1 MTTAIKIVLYITP
14 FIILSAN
21 INAQSFC
28 FYDPNTGPF
37 YSNGSSG
44 AIYDITHGDFNS
56 DNHLDVVT
64 ANSVGAN
71 ISFIPG
77 YGDGTLGSP
86 DTISLSGTLF
96 CIASADLN
104 GDTKLD
110 IVTANSTTVY
120 VLIGNGDGTFQPYVS
135 YPAGGTPSRIY
146 CKDINDDTNPDII
159 AAGSNGI
166 FVLLGLGNG
175 SFLAATNYL
184 SGLTVNDV
192 AIRDFDNDT
201 KLDIVSTTHITATDS
216 ELSFLKGNGDG
227 TFASSTSVYSM
238 TYPENF
244 IAGVTSNDIDGDG
257 KIDVIVANSGN
268 SAQRIEVYFGNG
280 DGTFNSPVFYPTQFN
295 PFYLYSTDIDND
307 LIEDIVVEE
316 GNGFSVL
323 KGNSN
328 GTFNTPEHFSAVS
341 TPNSLAIA
349 DFNEDGKT
357 DIIIPSAYFGSPLIA
372 VNLNCTGTG
381 VGVSSQNENKQLN
394 IFPNPFNEYTT
405 IQFMNP
411 IDNAEVNIYNS
422 NGQRIKNIKNISGNT
437 TKLSREYLPSGVY
450 FVHLIQGNKLITVDK
465 LVIVD

>member
-1 MTTAIKIVLYITP
+1 MTTAMKTLFCLIP
-14 FIILSAN
+14 FILLSAK

-28 FYDPNTGPF
+28 FYNPNTEPF

-44 AIYDITHGDFNS
+44 AIYDITYGDFNS
-56 DNHLDVVT
+56 DGHLDIVT

-104 GDTKLD
+104 GDMILD
-110 IVTANSTTVY
+110 IVTANSTTVF
-120 VLIGNGDGTFQPYVS
+120 VLIGNGDGTFQPSVS
-135 YPAGGTPSRIY
+135 YPVGGSPSRMY
-146 CKDINDDTNPDII
+146 CKDINDDTNLDII

-175 SFLAATNYL
+175 SFSSETNYL

-192 AIRDFDNDT
+192 AIGDFDNDT
-201 KLDIVSTTHITATDS
+201 KLDIVSTTRITATDS
-216 ELSFLKGNGDG
+216 ELSFLSGNGDG

-238 TYPENF
+238 TYPDNF
-244 IAGVTSNDIDGDG
+244 IAGITSNDIDGDG

-295 PFYLYSTDIDND
+295 PFYIYSTDIDND
-307 LIEDIVVEE
+307 LVEDIVVEE
-316 GNGFSVL
+316 GNGFSVS

-328 GTFNTPEHFSAVS
+328 GTFNTPEHFSAIS

-357 DIIIPSAYFGSPLIA
+357 DVIAPSAYFGSPLIT
-372 VNLNCTGTG
+372 VNLNCKVTG
-381 VGVSSQNENKQLN
+381 VGVSSQDENRLIN
-394 IFPNPFNEYTT
+394 IFPNPFNTYTT
-405 IQFMNP
+405 IQFMNS
-411 IDNAEVNIYNS
+411 INNVEINIYNIE
-422 NGQRIKNIKNISGNT
+422 GQKIKSIKNISGNNI
-437 TKLSREYLPSGVY
+437 KLSRDYLPSGVY
-450 FVHLIQGNKLITVDK
+450 FVHLIQDNKIIIADK